1 MSPVALTESHAM
13 PFRASIRGILAE
25 ARRRQPVFFGMAVV
39 MLALV
44 PPTAAAY
51 LLDDR
56 LLNGINVWS
65 KPLKF
70 EVSLAPFLATLA
82 WFWAYLPAERQR
94 GRVFNAYAVV
104 TATLVFLEVA
114 YMIIQSGR
122 GVGSH
127 FNEST
132 PVEAILFALM
142 GIAAIVF
149 TVFPLVL
156 GISLALGK
164 DESGLAPAFRLSVI
178 LGLMLTFLLG
188 GTAGIVIAQNGGHWV
203 GAPATDAGGFPIFG
217 WTRAGGDLRVAHFFG
232 IHAMQILP
240 IAGWLIA
247 IRRPGAT
254 GLVWLV
260 AAALVGVTALT
271 LIQALAGSPFLG
283 FVG

>member
-1 MSPVALTESHAM
+1 MSLVALSA
-13 PFRASIRGILAE
+13 PRSAYQLSARAILAE
-25 ARRRQPVFFGMAVV
+25 ARRRQPLFFGMAVV
-39 MLALV
+39 MLALI

-70 EVSLAPFLATLA
+70 EVSLAPFFATLA
-82 WFWAYLPAERQR
+82 WFWAYLPAERQH
-94 GRVFNAYAVV
+94 GRVLNAYAVV

-114 YMIIQSGR
+114 YMIIRSGR

-132 PVEAILFALM
+132 PVEAILFTLM

-149 TVFPLVL
+149 MVFPLIL
-156 GISLALGK
+156 GIVLARGG
-164 DESGLAPAFRLSVI
+164 ETGLAPAFRLSVI

-188 GTAGIVIAQNGGHWV
+188 GTAGIAAAQNGGHWV

-240 IAGWLIA
+240 IAGGLSA
-247 IRRPGAT
+247 RRRPSAT
-254 GLVWLV
+254 GLVWL
-260 AAALVGVTALT
+260 AAAGLTAFTAYT
-271 LIQALAGSPFLG
+271 LMQALAGEPFLG
-283 FVG
+283 FIG